1 MFAFSQIEPNATGYL
16 DKPKIPLSRFLGAAW
31 DQGVHDSMG
40 ASVFRI
46 SEQMQMEGDLS
57 LWGTL
62 DQQAGRT
69 LSADE
74 ASAQY
79 GTQRLRFTEPVR
91 EGTARLLRERHDE
104 NERRNYLLSEG
115 ASSLGRVA
123 GSFGVSM
130 LASMANPVDFSLM
143 FFPAV
148 GSEMA
153 AGKLAALG
161 VGSIRRGLAR
171 GLVTEESLAGL
182 AAPRVLAAA
191 IDGVIGQAVAEVPL
205 YISNRMDQTPYT
217 MADSVT
223 NIALGGAFAAG
234 LRLALTGAGRLLQK
248 LSGDTKEAAA
258 RKAASD
264 FLAGK
269 DIEVHKLVELDEA
282 VIREK
287 VVFDATTA
295 RAEALKRV
303 DAKLIETEAWARA
316 RLDVEGTV
324 GRVDQPN
331 LLKIA
336 EDWIPIYEAQG
347 KPVAMLKKLLETA
360 KAAPTVLNLQNLAS
374 QFDLTFDPVER
385 SFPGLYYIPPDPERV
400 RMQRVAGVADDEL
413 LVPGRVSNEQRRKQV
428 EEIQLQKELK
438 IRKLVEE
445 EKERRVKAYVEQLR
459 KEFNP
464 EQETRRR
471 VNEETL
477 RQQNEGRVLTEE
489 QAAKYV
495 PGETA
500 DDSDIAVLEKD
511 IEELKKSLDIKDEEP
526 QTPKGEEGG
535 EEKKK
540 TAVDHIVAVLEG
552 LKIEETDGPKY
563 YSGIPPEIWNAFI
576 NFVIAGV
583 REGERLYAVV
593 EGILRTMRKPDELLH
608 ELDAVNTL
616 VRWSEEG
623 VGASES
629 GESLT
634 HEDVTKAA
642 YSLLK
647 YAKPMTVY
655 RAATRNESR
664 SVGGWSDKRA
674 SAETYGARFHPSKGM
689 QIQEFKAKK
698 VVSNATLLELL
709 DKHGLMDEVE
719 QTNEAFIA
727 EEEAFVLD
735 FIIGEKQ
742 IDEIRAKFYDTTAE
756 LRPAAML
763 SPDELKAE
771 AKPAII
777 ASVSEKGTTAR
788 GRFHGFAYDNLSKL
802 LGAEYNYDNNW
813 DYMRGREGF
822 ITVNQRH
829 VTREE
834 MQALTG
840 ESESFAMAVLK
851 DAKELGDKPVLERKK
866 VQLEW
871 ERREAVELELTD
883 AGRAGRWLRELDME
897 IRSIDDQLEAIDKAA
912 RYQTD
917 LDVYHKSQLDLHIDV
932 SEPVNKAAWDK
943 FHKEPPAG
951 YEHHGDFYVPTG
963 KMLSQGLSERL
974 LLDHLERCMIK

>member
-148 GSEMA
+148 GSEAA

-182 AAPRVLAAA
+182 TAPRVLAAA

-287 VVFDATTA
+287 VVFDATAA

-316 RLDVEGTV
+316 RLDIEGTV

-360 KAAPTVLNLQNLAS
+360 KAAPTVLNLQNLAG
-374 QFDLTFDPVER
+374 QFNLTLDPTER

-400 RMQRVAGVADDEL
+400 RMQRVAGVADEEL

-438 IRKLVEE
+438 IRKLVED

-495 PGETA
+495 PGEMT

-526 QTPKGEEGG
+526 ETPKGEEGG
-535 EEKKK
+535 EEKK

-552 LKIEETDGPKY
+552 LKVKDTEGPKY
-563 YSGIPPEIWNAFI
+563 YSGIPPEIWNSFI
-576 NFVIAGV
+576 DLVVMGV
-583 REGERLYAVV
+583 RAGERLYKVV
-593 EGILRTMRKPDELLH
+593 EDVLARMKDEKLLLSK
-608 ELDAVNTL
+608 E
-616 VRWSEEG
+616 
-623 VGASES
+623 
-629 GESLT
+629 
-634 HEDVTKAA
+634 VT
-642 YSLLK
+642 
-647 YAKPMTVY
+647 
-655 RAATRNESR
+655 
-664 SVGGWSDKRA
+664 D
-674 SAETYGARFHPSKGM
+674 
-689 QIQEFKAKK
+689 
-698 VVSNATLLELL
+698 
-709 DKHGLMDEVE
+709 
-719 QTNEAFIA
+719 
-727 EEEAFVLD
+727 
-735 FIIGEKQ
+735 
-742 IDEIRAKFYDTTAE
+742 IRAKFYDTTAE

-763 SPDELKAE
+763 SPDELRAE

-788 GRFHGFAYDNLSKL
+788 GRFHGAAYENLSFL

-834 MQALTG
+834 MEALVG
-840 ESESFAMAVLK
+840 ESESFAMALLK
-851 DAKELGDKPVLERKK
+851 DAKDLGDKPVLEKK
-866 VQLEW
+866 RFQLEW
-871 ERREAVELELTD
+871 ERREAVALELTD
-883 AGRAGRWLRELDME
+883 ASRARRWLNDLDLE
-897 IRSIDDQLEAIDKAA
+897 IRSIDDQLEAIDKADIFK
-912 RYQTD
+912 TH
-917 LDVYHKSQLDLHIDV
+917 LDAYHKAQLDLHIDV
-932 SEPVNKAAWDK
+932 GEPVNKAAWDK

-951 YEHHGDFYVPTG
+951 YERQGAFYVPTG
-963 KMLSQGLSERL
+963 KKLSQGLSERL